1 MKKVKIPFSL
11 DEYNKGGY
19 EVENKHGRKV
29 RIMCTDTK
37 GYYPISG
44 LVDVG
49 DYESYKT
56 YLENGNFQRCRTS
69 DDDLVLIKPEF
80 EEGDIVYTKNSAV
93 EMISIFNCFDK
104 NKGGNLIGTI
114 SAIAVISWGK
124 EFIEELIQD
133 THCDI
138 GDIRL
143 ATEEEKQKLFDAL
156 AKKGK
161 RWNAETKQ
169 IESIEDEKET
179 NWVSS
184 GIISTNEVIFRKEE
198 NGLRRGCFVL
208 ARDGKDQSWELDIF
222 GRHDNEYTGGYTCVG
237 GCYDYCI
244 PFDSETEHLHG
255 TTEDCPSKYKAW
267 KD

>member
-11 DEYNKGGY
+11 DEYQKGGY

-29 RIMCTDTK
+29 RIVCTDTK

-44 LVDVG
+44 LVDFG
-49 DYESYKT
+49 DDESYKT
-56 YLENGNFQRCRTS
+56 YLENGNFQKCKTS
-69 DDDLVLIKPEF
+69 DSDLVLIKYEF
-80 EEGDIVYTKNSAV
+80 EDGDIVYSDNAYTS
-93 EMISIFNCFDK
+93 MISIFKGFRNDSKSTINIYVDVYNCRGEQWLKFND
-104 NKGGNLIGTI
+104 
-114 SAIAVISWGK
+114 W
-124 EFIEELIQD
+124 
-133 THCDI
+133 CDARN
-138 GDIRL
+138 IRL
-143 ATEEEKQKLFDAL
+143 ATKEEKKRLFDAL
-156 AKKGK
+156 AKNGK

>member
-1 MKKVKIPFSL
+1 MKKVKIQFSL

-19 EVENKHGRKV
+19 EVETDVAGYHITILKTDAKGNEPIIVLCLIDEYEVPLAFNK
-29 RIMCTDTK
+29 K
-37 GYYPISG
+37 GEISNNS
-44 LVDVG
+44 L
-49 DYESYKT
+49 
-56 YLENGNFQRCRTS
+56 N
-69 DDDLVLIKPEF
+69 LVLVKYDF
-80 EEGDIVYTKNSAV
+80 EEGDIVFTKNRCTSI
-93 EMISIFNCFDK
+93 ISILKNIDEEERLINYYADIFNYDY
-104 NKGGNLIGTI
+104 GEGTI
-114 SAIAVISWGK
+114 RFNNW
-124 EFIEELIQD
+124 
-133 THCDI
+133 CDSEN
-138 GDIRL
+138 IRL
-143 ATEEEKQKLFDAL
+143 ATDEEKKRLFDAL
-156 AKKGK
+156 AKNGK

-169 IESIEDEKET
+169 IESIEYGKET

>member
-1 MKKVKIPFSL
+1 MKKVKISFSL

-19 EVENKHGRKV
+19 EVETRDGSPA
-29 RIMCTDTK
+29 RIVATDAK
-37 GYYPISG
+37 GERPIVALIERGGKYY
-44 LVDVG
+44 DK
-49 DYESYKT
+49 YESTAFFY
-56 YLENGNFQRCRTS
+56 ENGEVRLLNEGST
-69 DDDLVLIKPEF
+69 DDIFLTKVEF
-80 EEGDIVYTKNSAV
+80 EDGDIVYTKNSVV
-93 EMISIFNCFDK
+93 EMISIFK
-104 NKGGNLIGTI
+104 NFWSDSNKTIRYHANIGNDG
-114 SAIAVISWGK
+114 
-124 EFIEELIQD
+124 ELGINSV
-133 THCDI
+133 CDAYN
-138 GDIRL
+138 IRL
-143 ATEEEKQKLFDAL
+143 ATDEEKKRLFDAL
-156 AKKGK
+156 AKNGK
-161 RWNAETKQ
+161 RWNDETKDF
-169 IESIEDEKET
+169 ESIEDEKET

>member
-19 EVENKHGRKV
+19 EVETDVAGYHITILKTDAKGNEPIIGLCLIDEYEVPLAFNK
-29 RIMCTDTK
+29 K
-37 GYYPISG
+37 GEIANNS
-44 LVDVG
+44 L
-49 DYESYKT
+49 
-56 YLENGNFQRCRTS
+56 N
-69 DDDLVLIKPEF
+69 LVLVKYNIDD
-80 EEGDIVYTKNSAV
+80 GDIVYAKT
-93 EMISIFNCFDK
+93 
-104 NKGGNLIGTI
+104 KGGVGCQ
-114 SAIAVISWGK
+114 
-124 EFIEELIQD
+124 EFIFVY
-133 THCDI
+133 
-138 GDIRL
+138 GDKYKDKPSITKKNVHTKDNWVVEKGNVWSYDYSRI
-143 ATEEEKQKLFDAL
+143 AAKGEKQKLFDML
-156 AKKGK
+156 ATEKGLK
-161 RWNAETKQ
+161 WNDETKDF
-169 IESIEDEKET
+169 ESIEDEKET

>member
-19 EVENKHGRKV
+19 EVETDVAGYHITILKTDAKGNEPIIGLCLIDEYEVPLAFNK
-29 RIMCTDTK
+29 K
-37 GYYPISG
+37 GEIANNS
-44 LVDVG
+44 L
-49 DYESYKT
+49 
-56 YLENGNFQRCRTS
+56 N
-69 DDDLVLIKPEF
+69 LVLIKYEF
-80 EEGDIVYTKNSAV
+80 EDGDIVYTRNNLV
-93 EMISIFNCFDK
+93 EMISIFKSLGKKQD
-104 NKGGNLIGTI
+104 GSLSGTI
-114 SAIAVISWGK
+114 NVYATLSWGEKYK
-124 EFIEELIQD
+124 EYLQQEGYVDGRKLRF
-133 THCDI
+133 
-138 GDIRL
+138 
-143 ATEEEKQKLFDAL
+143 ATDEEKKRLFDAL
-156 AKKGK
+156 AKNGK
-161 RWNAETKQ
+161 RWNDETKDF
-169 IESIEDEKET
+169 ESIEDEKET

>member
-11 DEYNKGGY
+11 DEYQKGGY
-19 EVENKHGRKV
+19 EVENKHGDKV
-29 RIMCTDTK
+29 RIVCIDTK
-37 GYYPISG
+37 GGYPISG
-44 LVDVG
+44 LVDKG
-49 DYESYKT
+49 ENEFYKT
-56 YLENGNFQRCRTS
+56 YLENGNFQKCRTS
-69 DDDLVLIKPEF
+69 DDDLVLIKADF
-80 EEGDIVYTKNSAV
+80 EEGDIVFTKNRCTSI
-93 EMISIFNCFDK
+93 ISILKNIDEEERLINYYADIFNYDY
-104 NKGGNLIGTI
+104 GEGTI
-114 SAIAVISWGK
+114 RFNNW
-124 EFIEELIQD
+124 
-133 THCDI
+133 CDSEN
-138 GDIRL
+138 IRL
-143 ATEEEKQKLFDAL
+143 ATDEEKKRLFDAL
-156 AKKGK
+156 AKNGK

-179 NWVSS
+179 NLVFG
-184 GIISTNEVIFRKEE
+184 GIVSTNEVIFRKEE